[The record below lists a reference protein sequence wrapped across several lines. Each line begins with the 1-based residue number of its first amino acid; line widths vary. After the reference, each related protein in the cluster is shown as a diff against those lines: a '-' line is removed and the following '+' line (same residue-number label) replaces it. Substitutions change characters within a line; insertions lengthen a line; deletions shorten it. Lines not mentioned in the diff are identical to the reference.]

1 MPASPHSRIRTPI
14 VQFGTSRFLQAHVDL
29 FVSDAFAA
37 GQDVGPITVIQTTG
51 SAARAGRLQGFDGSP
66 IPVVIRG
73 LENGVAVE
81 RTEYTRS
88 IVRGL
93 SAAADWDEIERIFVD
108 EATAVVSNTGDGGY
122 RMADGE
128 TIGDGLPASFPAK
141 LTKLL
146 HARWRAKGAP
156 LTLFPCELIGENG
169 KVLADLCAGIAGR
182 SGLDAAF
189 VRWLREEC
197 VWANSLVDRIVSGSL
212 EPAGAIAEPYAL
224 WAIERQPGL
233 VVPLTHPAIRLVDDL
248 RVAERLKLFVLNLGH
263 TALAERWI
271 ADGRPRGETV
281 REIIADRE
289 MRAFLDAIYDEE
301 VLPVLIAAGIGEAP
315 AYRDTVIGRFR
326 NPFLDHRLADIADNH
341 AAKKERR
348 MGGVM
353 QFAAEVAPG
362 LKQPRLAAKAASG
375 STGEI
380 TSEG

>member
-1 MPASPHSRIRTPI
+1 MPASPRSRTRTPI

-29 FVSDAFAA
+29 FVSDAVAA
-37 GQDVGPITVIQTTG
+37 GQDVGPITVVQTTG

-73 LENGVAVE
+73 LENGVPVE

-169 KVLADLCAGIAGR
+169 RVLAGLCAGTAER

-224 WAIERQPGL
+224 WAIERQPRL

-301 VLPVLIAAGIGEAP
+301 VLPVLIAAGIGEAL
-315 AYRDTVIGRFR
+315 AYRDTVIERFR

-353 QFAAEVAPG
+353 QLAAEVAPG
-362 LKQPRLAAKAASG
+362 LKQPRLAAMAASG
-375 STGEI
+375 ITGEI

>member
-1 MPASPHSRIRTPI
+1 MPASPRSRIRTPI

-29 FVSDAFAA
+29 FVSDAFAE
-37 GQDVGPITVIQTTG
+37 GQDVGPITVVQTTG

-169 KVLADLCAGIAGR
+169 KVLAGLCAGIAER
-182 SGLDAAF
+182 SGLDPAF

-224 WAIERQPGL
+224 WAIERQPRL
-233 VVPLTHPAIRLVDDL
+233 VMPLTHPAIRLVDDL

-263 TALAERWI
+263 TALAERWL
-271 ADGRPRGETV
+271 ADRRPRGETV

-289 MRAFLDAIYDEE
+289 MRAVLVAIYDEE

-315 AYRDTVIGRFR
+315 AYRDAVIERFR

-348 MGGVM
+348 MGGVRPL
-353 QFAAEVAPG
+353 AAEVAPG
-362 LKQPRLAAKAASG
+362 LKQPRLAAIAASG
-375 STGEI
+375 ITGRI
-380 TSEG
+380 TSAG